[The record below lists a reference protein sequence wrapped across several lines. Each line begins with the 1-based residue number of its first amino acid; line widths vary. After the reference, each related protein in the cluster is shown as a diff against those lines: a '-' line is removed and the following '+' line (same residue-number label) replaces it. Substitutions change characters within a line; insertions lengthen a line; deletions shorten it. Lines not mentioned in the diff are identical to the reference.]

1 MRTTSA
7 KAGSTSA
14 ATHGAK
20 SEFPLL
26 RTAVFALANIAAAY
40 TSLLKVPSVST
51 ETPDES
57 VIPALPTTLAVLFG
71 VQTVLGLA
79 QNYLSSSSSSTTAAA
94 SSSPSPSGKKQG
106 GPTKVA
112 SKNNTSIVGV
122 LSTSWSILLAGTAI
136 CHVFAVLFGAGLGF
150 KAPETLML
158 SLYLS
163 LLSFYPASFVLGYDL
178 DRWLQVFI
186 HNSPTTYTE
195 AGLYCQGW
203 MTILGAWLGSIVIPL
218 DWDRPWQEWPVSCVL
233 GAFGFYIIGT
243 VVGVVV
249 TVVMRQRAAR
259 RELGIVHKSQSK
271 IKRS

>member
-7 KAGSTSA
+7 RAGSTSA
-14 ATHGAK
+14 PADGAK

-26 RTAVFALANIAAAY
+26 RSAVFALANIATTY
-40 TSLLKVPSVST
+40 TSLFKVPPMDSST
-51 ETPDES
+51 ATGA
-57 VIPALPTTLAVLFG
+57 VVPALPTTLAILFG

-79 QNYLSSSSSSTTAAA
+79 QNYLTSSLSLAA
-94 SSSPSPSGKKQG
+94 SPSSLSTSSKVQGDSTKK
-106 GPTKVA
+106 TLHK
-112 SKNNTSIVGV
+112 KSIVGV
-122 LSTSWSILLAGTAI
+122 LATSWTILLAGTAI
-136 CHVFAVLFGAGLGF
+136 CHIFAVLFGAGLGF

-163 LLSFYPASFVLGYDL
+163 LLSFYPGSFVLGYDL
-178 DRWLQVFI
+178 DRWLQVYI

-203 MTILGAWLGSIVIPL
+203 MTIFGAWLGSIVIPL
-218 DWDRPWQEWPVSCVL
+218 DWDRPWQQWPVPCIL

-259 RELGIVHKSQSK
+259 REFGIVNKSKSK